1 MRKKLFNIS
10 LAVTFILTLL
20 VPITGIHVHK
30 LASVLFLLLCL
41 VHTMKHRK
49 KMGARKYVLLL
60 VILAAFVSGLFGMI
74 YEEYAIILAL
84 HKIISIVTVGILAI
98 HVFVYHK
105 RV

>member
-30 LASVLFLLLCL
+30 LSSVLFLLLCL

-60 VILAAFVSGLFGMI
+60 VILAAFVSGLLGMI